1 MKNVAILISGG
12 GTTAEATIKACQ
24 SGQLTGVNPIVIS
37 SNSDAKGNQRVKAL
51 GIKPHIFD
59 RKHFADR
66 EEFDE
71 KLSHLLEQ
79 LQTDIISLQGWLL
92 LISPAIIKKYQGKIM
107 NQHPGPLDPG
117 RLDFGGKGMSTP
129 YRVNSARLAYVW
141 ATGSK
146 PWTESDTQFVSE
158 EFDMGDLI
166 RTVKMPMPAKT
177 KKVLIEELRKN
188 PQELITITHEVQKKF
203 YPIEHKNVIATLQMF
218 ADGAVK
224 GFRRKFPLIP
234 QENVHILN
242 EAKKLAMELFPSYN
256 L

>member
-24 SGQLTGVNPIVIS
+24 GGQLTGVNPIVIS
-37 SNSDAKGNQRVKAL
+37 SKSDAKGNQRVKSL
-51 GIKPHIFD
+51 GVEPHILD
-59 RKHFADR
+59 RKQFADR

-71 KLSHLLEQ
+71 RLLRLLEQ
-79 LQTDIISLQGWLL
+79 LRTDVVSLQGWLL

-117 RLDFGGKGMSTP
+117 RPDFGGKSMSTP

-141 ATGSK
+141 ATGSE

-166 RTVKMPMPAKT
+166 RTVKMPIPAKT
-177 KKVLIEELRKN
+177 KKVSIEELRKN
-188 PQELITITHEVQKKF
+188 PQELITTTHEVQKKF

-218 ADGAVK
+218 VDGDAK
-224 GFRRKFPLIP
+224 GFRRKHPLIP
-234 QENVHILN
+234 QSTLPILN
-242 EAKKLAMELFPSYN
+242 EAKNLAIELFPSYN